1 VQQGAGGFGGGL
13 VLDGH
18 VRAEALAVL
27 RREPV
32 VPLLCQVRAQ
42 RGQCGRLKRV
52 GDAAAQEAQPGRSR
66 LEGRLG
72 RAPVLQLAL
81 DSRYLLA
88 GQVME
93 QGDVRRDEV
102 AVGWE
107 VQGAQPLEPR
117 LVVCMQPQRQDKR
130 RGVQAPGR

>member
-52 GDAAAQEAQPGRSR
+52 GDAAAQEAQPSRSHFKGRQ
-66 LEGRLG
+66 GH
-72 RAPVLQLAL
+72 APVLQLTL
-81 DSRYLLA
+81 DGPGFLA
-88 GQVME
+88 GQMVE
-93 QGDVRRDEV
+93 QGDVRRNEV

-107 VQGAQPLEPR
+107 MQGAQPLEPC
-117 LVVCMQPQRQDKR
+117 LVVCMQPQRQDQR
-130 RGVQAPGR
+130 RGAQVPGR